1 MASEMLS
8 KGFYKNILGFL
19 KTRTFVL
26 RTISNGV
33 SLVARFLADGTDVAE
48 KDLEIKYNSYSAVIS

>member
-1 MASEMLS
+1 M
-8 KGFYKNILGFL
+8 

-33 SLVARFLADGTDVAE
+33 RLVARFLADGTDVAE
-48 KDLEIKYNSYSAVIS
+48 KDLEMKYCGYRTVISEMKIG

>member
-1 MASEMLS
+1 M
-8 KGFYKNILGFL
+8 

-33 SLVARFLADGTDVAE
+33 RLVARFLADGTDVAE
-48 KDLEIKYNSYSAVIS
+48 KDLEMKCCGYRTVISEMKIGCALTAVE